1 MREGQVKQTLEPNSE
16 TGVHPPYKQTVIQQ
30 TTAANPG
37 EIGIIPLTPRSIRKL
52 RMAITAGLLLA
63 HSVVQVGIYAFGA
76 EKHWLD
82 SLNMDRE
89 LNLPTLFSSAML
101 LMAALLMQR
110 LGQSSD
116 RIAAQDWRLLSKIF
130 IFLALDEA
138 LQIHEILIIPGLR
151 HQVHPA
157 LASTWVVP
165 YAVLT
170 LILLWRFRR
179 FLGSIS
185 RATALQLLR
194 SGAVYIVGAIGMEMI
209 GSFAVRSSLIR
220 LHSPWYGVIT
230 GLEEALELLGII
242 LLIDGL
248 LRALLDQR
256 NSIDLT
262 LRLGTDSESN

>member
-1 MREGQVKQTLEPNSE
+1 M
-16 TGVHPPYKQTVIQQ
+16 
-30 TTAANPG
+30 
-37 EIGIIPLTPRSIRKL
+37 PLTPRSVRNL
-52 RMAITAGLLLA
+52 LLAITAGFLVA
-63 HSVVQVGIYAFGA
+63 HCVVQVGIYGFGA

-89 LNLPTLFSSAML
+89 LNLPTLFSSSL
-101 LMAALLMQR
+101 LLISALLMQR
-110 LGQSSD
+110 LGHNSNPD
-116 RIAAQDWRLLSKIF
+116 AADDWRLLSKIF

-165 YAVLT
+165 YAALA
-170 LILLWRFRR
+170 LIMLWKFRS
-179 FLGSIS
+179 FLGSIP
-185 RATALQLLR
+185 RATATGLLR
-194 SGAVYIVGAIGMEMI
+194 SGAVYVGGAIGMEMI

-220 LHSPWYGVIT
+220 LHSPWYGAIT

-242 LLIDGL
+242 LLIDAL

-256 NSIDLT
+256 NRIDLT
-262 LRLGTDSESN
+262 LRLGTDSDEN

>member
-1 MREGQVKQTLEPNSE
+1 MRRLSKGLETTDE
-16 TGVHPPYKQTVIQQ
+16 IRVHSPHKPTVIKEP
-30 TTAANPG
+30 TTANPNQ
-37 EIGIIPLTPRSIRKL
+37 IGIIPVTPRSFRNL
-52 RMAITAGLLLA
+52 LTTVTGGLLVA
-63 HSVVQVGIYAFGA
+63 HIIVQVGIYVFGA

-89 LNLPTLFSSAML
+89 LNLPTLFSTALL

-116 RIAAQDWRLLSKIF
+116 RIDAQDWRLLSKIF

-157 LASTWVVP
+157 LASTWVMP
-165 YAVLT
+165 YAVLA

-185 RATALQLLR
+185 RATASRLLR
-194 SGAVYIVGAIGMEMI
+194 SGAVYIGGAIGMEMI

-220 LHSPWYGVIT
+220 LHSPWYGAIT
-230 GLEEALELLGII
+230 GLEEALELVGII
-242 LLIDGL
+242 LLIDAL

-256 NSIDLT
+256 KSIDLT
-262 LRLGTDSESN
+262 LRLGPDSDSN

>member
-1 MREGQVKQTLEPNSE
+1 M
-16 TGVHPPYKQTVIQQ
+16 IQQ
-30 TTAANPG
+30 PTTADQSQ
-37 EIGIIPLTPRSIRKL
+37 IGIILLTPSSIRNL
-52 RMAITAGLLLA
+52 LTAITAGLLVA
-63 HSVVQVGIYAFGA
+63 HGVVQVGIYGFGA

-89 LNLPTLFSSAML
+89 LNLPTLFSSSL
-101 LMAALLMQR
+101 LLVSALLMRR

-116 RIAAQDWRLLSKIF
+116 RIAALDWRLLSKIF

-151 HQVHPA
+151 NQVHPA

-165 YAVLT
+165 YAVLA
-170 LILLWRFRR
+170 LILLWRFRQ
-179 FLGSIS
+179 FLVSIS
-185 RATALQLLR
+185 TATASRLLQA
-194 SGAVYIVGAIGMEMI
+194 GAVYIGGAIGMEII

-220 LHSPWYGVIT
+220 LHSPWYGAIT
-230 GLEEALELLGII
+230 GLEEAFELLGII
-242 LLIDGL
+242 LLIDAL

-262 LRLGTDSESN
+262 LRLSTNSDEY

>member
-1 MREGQVKQTLEPNSE
+1 MIKKP
-16 TGVHPPYKQTVIQQ
+16 
-30 TTAANPG
+30 TTANPNQ
-37 EIGIIPLTPRSIRKL
+37 IGIIPLTPRSIRKL
-52 RMAITAGLLLA
+52 LTAVTGGLLVA
-63 HSVVQVGIYAFGA
+63 HSVVQVGIYGFGA
-76 EKHWLD
+76 KKHWLD

-89 LNLPTLFSSAML
+89 LNLPTLFSSALL

-116 RIAAQDWRLLSKIF
+116 RIATKDWRLLSKIF

-151 HQVHPA
+151 YQVHPA

-165 YAVLT
+165 YAVFT
-170 LILLWRFRR
+170 LILLWRFRG

-185 RATALQLLR
+185 QATASRLLR
-194 SGAVYIVGAIGMEMI
+194 SGAVYISGAIGMEMI
-209 GSFAVRSSLIR
+209 GSFAVRSGLIR
-220 LHSPWYGVIT
+220 LHSLWYGTIT

-242 LLIDGL
+242 LLIDAL

-256 NSIDLT
+256 KSIDLT
-262 LRLGTDSESN
+262 LRLDTDSDDT